1 MMVHKHTAVASYAHF
16 LPNMQIAKF
25 AQVCLVRGLL
35 AVEPELIVQRT
46 DLATQ
51 MSNVE
56 CRMRLNIIR
65 PQNFAF
71 LHIPM

>member
-1 MMVHKHTAVASYAHF
+1 MVHKHTAVASYAHF

-25 AQVCLVRGLL
+25 AQACLERGLL
-35 AVEPELIVQRT
+35 AVEPELIVQRI
-46 DLATQ
+46 DLVTQ

-65 PQNFAF
+65 PQNFAV
-71 LHIPM
+71 